1 MLPATQRLIR
11 LRTVREKTGLS
22 KSTIYAL
29 VQQDRFPRPVKLGT
43 RSSGWIEAE
52 VDSWIAG
59 KVAARCSSMFTCS

>member
-1 MLPATQRLIR
+1 MLTAAQRLIR

-29 VQQDRFPRPVKLGT
+29 VQQDRFPRPLKLGE

-59 KVAARCSSMFTCS
+59 KVAARRVSPLTGL